1 MTLSHTLQSSPV
13 HQIKIKINGLNLSSV
28 FISLQSLS
36 LISISYLSLLV
47 SDTDPTLNSQVSN
60 VFTFS
65 LSLSLSFSIS
75 DKYSNQKPEISSP
88 NPLVSHKRSLSL
100 TL

>member
-13 HQIKIKINGLNLSSV
+13 HRIKIKINGLNLSSV

-65 LSLSLSFSIS
+65 LSLSLSIS

-88 NPLVSHKRSLSL
+88 NPQVSHKRSLSL

>member
-47 SDTDPTLNSQVSN
+47 SDTDLTLKSQ
-60 VFTFS
+60 TFS
-65 LSLSLSFSIS
+65 LLPISLSLSIS
-75 DKYSNQKPEISSP
+75 DKYSNQKPEITSP
-88 NPLVSHKRSLSL
+88 NPQVSHKRSLSL

>member
-13 HQIKIKINGLNLSSV
+13 HRIKIKINGLNLSLVSLSNLNL
-28 FISLQSLS
+28 ISLTLS
-36 LISISYLSLLV
+36 LRHR
-47 SDTDPTLNSQVSN
+47 PNSQLSSLKR
-60 VFTFS
+60 FHLLPISFS
-65 LSLSLSFSIS
+65 LSIS

>member
-13 HQIKIKINGLNLSSV
+13 HRIKIKINGLYLSSV
-28 FISLQSLS
+28 FISNLNLISLTLS
-36 LISISYLSLLV
+36 LRHR
-47 SDTDPTLNSQVSN
+47 PNSQLS
-60 VFTFS
+60 S
-65 LSLSLSFSIS
+65 LKRFHLLPISLPLSIS

-88 NPLVSHKRSLSL
+88 NPLVSHKPDLSL